1 MNDSFPLILDLTL
14 SSSVDFSIV
23 FTCLE
28 DFSQSSDR
36 EQELYYI
43 AESTEMK
50 AEVKAMKYK
59 QAIALC
65 QTLFSSAQ
73 RFMIFKEVATEEKN
87 IKS

>member
-1 MNDSFPLILDLTL
+1 
-14 SSSVDFSIV
+14 
-23 FTCLE
+23 
-28 DFSQSSDR
+28 
-36 EQELYYI
+36 
-43 AESTEMK
+43 MK

-65 QTLFSSAQ
+65 QTLFSSAL